1 MTIQDFQRLLKAR
14 PFQPFRVVTSSGQS
28 YEVRHP
34 EVAFLTRTKLV
45 LGIDPDD
52 EGTAEDWTMVSLLHA
67 VAIEP
72 VHGATPKRRRR
83 RSA

>member
-1 MTIQDFQRLLKAR
+1 MTLQDFHRLLKTR
-14 PFQPFRVVTSSGQS
+14 PFQPFRVVTSSGER

-45 LGIDPDD
+45 LGLDPDS
-52 EGTAEDWTMVSLLHA
+52 EGTAEDWTMISLLH
-67 VAIEP
+67 VTAIEP
-72 VHGATPKRRRR
+72 VQHQTKRRR

>member
-14 PFQPFRVVTSSGQS
+14 PFEPFRVIMSSGER

-34 EVAFLTRTKLV
+34 EMAFLTRTKLV
-45 LGIDPDD
+45 LGLDPDKQ
-52 EGTAEDWTMVSLLHA
+52 GVAEDWTMCSLLHVTA
-67 VAIEP
+67 VEP
-72 VHGATPKRRRR
+72 VGQATRRSR